1 MVFSDTR
8 QHCRRMIFF
17 GSCAH
22 GQYRNSHYLDKDSAT
37 REAIGIMA
45 TVLPIESAK
54 PAADLSPERV
64 GVLLVNLGT
73 PDSADA
79 RGVRVYLKE
88 FLSDP
93 RVIEDQGL
101 LWKLLLNGIILR
113 IRPARKARDYRKI
126 WNTEQNE
133 SPLKTITRAQSEKL
147 AAAIADHDHV
157 VVDWAMRYGNPSI
170 ASRIEAL
177 TAQGCDRI
185 LVVPLYPQYS
195 AATSATVC
203 DEVFRVLG
211 KMRAQPTLRVT
222 PPYYDD
228 PDYIE
233 ALAVSI
239 NAHLASLS
247 FAPEIIVASFH
258 GMPQKYVDKGD
269 PYERQCIATTEALR
283 QRMGLDA
290 SKLKLTFQSRF
301 GFDAWLQPYTDQT
314 IEQLAKDGV
323 RRIAVVTPG
332 FSADCLETLE
342 EIAQE
347 NAEIFKHNGGEQ
359 FAAIPCL
366 NDSEPGM
373 DVIRQL
379 VLRELQGWI

>member
-1 MVFSDTR
+1 MTAVAS
-8 QHCRRMIFF
+8 
-17 GSCAH
+17 
-22 GQYRNSHYLDKDSAT
+22 
-37 REAIGIMA
+37 
-45 TVLPIESAK
+45 IESAK
-54 PAADLSPERV
+54 AAAETRPQRV

-73 PDSADA
+73 PDTADA

-88 FLSDP
+88 FLSDV

-101 LWKLLLNGIILR
+101 LWKLILNGIILR
-113 IRPARKARDYRKI
+113 VRPARKARDYLKI
-126 WNTEQNE
+126 WNTENNE
-133 SPLKTITRAQSEKL
+133 SPLKTVTRAQSDKL

-177 TAQGCDRI
+177 TAQGCDR
-185 LVVPLYPQYS
+185 LLMVPLYPQYS
-195 AATSATVC
+195 AATTATVC
-203 DEVFRVLG
+203 DEVFRVLAS
-211 KMRAQPTLRVT
+211 MRAQPTLRIT

-239 NAHLASLS
+239 SAHLASLP
-247 FAPEIIVASFH
+247 FQPELIVASFH

-269 PYERQCIATTEALR
+269 PYQVQCIATTDALR
-283 QRMGLDA
+283 KRMGLDA
-290 SKLKLTFQSRF
+290 GKLMLTFQSRF
-301 GFDAWLQPYTDQT
+301 GFDEWLQPYTDKT
-314 IEQLAKDGV
+314 MEKLAKEGV

-359 FAAIPCL
+359 FTFIPCL
-366 NDSEPGM
+366 NDSDPGM

>member
-1 MVFSDTR
+1 MT
-8 QHCRRMIFF
+8 
-17 GSCAH
+17 A
-22 GQYRNSHYLDKDSAT
+22 SAGV
-37 REAIGIMA
+37 R
-45 TVLPIESAK
+45 
-54 PAADLSPERV
+54 PERV

-93 RVIEDQGL
+93 RVIENQGL
-101 LWKLLLNGIILR
+101 LWKLALNGVILR
-113 IRPARKARDYRKI
+113 TRPARKARDYLKI
-126 WNTEQNE
+126 WNTEKNE

-147 AAAIADHDHV
+147 AAALSDQDHV

-170 ASRIEAL
+170 RSRIAAL
-177 TAQGCDRI
+177 SAQGCSRL

-203 DEVFRVLG
+203 DEVFAVLAN
-211 KMRAQPTLRVT
+211 MRAQPILRVA
-222 PPYYDD
+222 PPYYDE
-228 PDYIE
+228 PDYID

-239 NAHLASLS
+239 DAHLKTLS
-247 FAPEIIVASFH
+247 FVPELIVASFH
-258 GMPQKYVDKGD
+258 GMPQKYIDKGD
-269 PYERQCIATTEALR
+269 PYQAQCVATTEALR
-283 QRMGLDA
+283 RRMGLDA
-290 SKLKLTFQSRF
+290 SKLMLTFQSRF
-301 GFDAWLQPYTDQT
+301 GFDQWLQPYTDMT
-314 IEQLAKDGV
+314 IKKLAQDGV

-379 VLRELQGWI
+379 VLRELQGWL

>member
-1 MVFSDTR
+1 MMTTAV
-8 QHCRRMIFF
+8 
-17 GSCAH
+17 
-22 GQYRNSHYLDKDSAT
+22 
-37 REAIGIMA
+37 
-45 TVLPIESAK
+45 PIEGAK
-54 PAADLSPERV
+54 AATDLRPQRV

-73 PDSADA
+73 PDTADTK
-79 RGVRVYLKE
+79 GVRVYLRE

-101 LWKLLLNGIILR
+101 FWKLVLNGIILR
-113 IRPARKARDYRKI
+113 VRPSRKALDYQKI
-126 WNTEQNE
+126 WNTEKDE
-133 SPLKTITRAQSEKL
+133 SPLKTITRSQSDKL
-147 AAAIADHDHV
+147 AASISDHDHV

-170 ASRIEAL
+170 ASRIAAL
-177 TAQGCDRI
+177 TAQGCDRL

-203 DEVFRVLG
+203 DEAFRALAG
-211 KMRAQPTLRVT
+211 MRAQPTLRIS

-233 ALAVSI
+233 ALAISI
-239 NAHLASLS
+239 NAHLKTLA
-247 FAPEIIVASFH
+247 FQPELIVASYH
-258 GMPQKYVDKGD
+258 GMPKKYVDKGD
-269 PYERQCIATTEALR
+269 PYLSQCVATTDALGR
-283 QRMGLDA
+283 RMGLEP
-290 SKLKLTFQSRF
+290 SKLLLTFQSRF
-301 GFDAWLQPYTDQT
+301 GSDEWLQPYTDKT
-314 IEQLAKDGV
+314 MEKLAKEGV

-359 FAAIPCL
+359 FAFIPCL
-366 NDSEPGM
+366 NDSDPGM

>member
-1 MVFSDTR
+1 MT
-8 QHCRRMIFF
+8 
-17 GSCAH
+17 AAAPT
-22 GQYRNSHYLDKDSAT
+22 DSLKA
-37 REAIGIMA
+37 
-45 TVLPIESAK
+45 SAGLK
-54 PAADLSPERV
+54 PPRV

-73 PDSADA
+73 PDSADT

-93 RVIEDQGL
+93 RVIENQGL
-101 LWKLLLNGIILR
+101 LWKLALNGIILR
-113 IRPARKARDYRKI
+113 TRPRRKARDYLKI
-126 WNTEQNE
+126 WNTERNE
-133 SPLKTITRAQSEKL
+133 SPLKTISRAQSEKL
-147 AAAIADHDHV
+147 EAALADQTHV

-170 ASRIEAL
+170 RSRIDAM
-177 TAQGCDRI
+177 TAQGCDRL

-203 DEVFRVLG
+203 DEVFSVLG
-211 KMRAQPTLRVT
+211 RMRAQPTLRVS

-228 PDYIE
+228 PVYID

-239 NAHLASLS
+239 DAHLKTLP
-247 FAPEIIVASFH
+247 FQPELIVASFH
-258 GMPQKYVDKGD
+258 GMPQKYIDQGD
-269 PYERQCIATTEALR
+269 PYQAQCVATTEALR
-283 QRMGLDA
+283 SRMGLDA
-290 SKLKLTFQSRF
+290 TKLLLTFQSRF
-301 GFDAWLQPYTDQT
+301 GFDQWLKPYTDKT
-314 IEQLAKDGV
+314 IAQLAKDGV

-373 DVIRQL
+373 DVIRTL
-379 VLRELQGWI
+379 VLRELQGWL

>member
-1 MVFSDTR
+1 MT
-8 QHCRRMIFF
+8 
-17 GSCAH
+17 
-22 GQYRNSHYLDKDSAT
+22 
-37 REAIGIMA
+37 
-45 TVLPIESAK
+45 TVVSIESARV
-54 PAADLSPERV
+54 AAEAKPERV

-73 PDSADA
+73 PDTADT

-93 RVIEDQGL
+93 RVIENQGL
-101 LWKLLLNGIILR
+101 FWKLVLNGFILR
-113 IRPARKARDYRKI
+113 IRPGRKARDYRKI
-126 WNTEQNE
+126 WNTEKNE
-133 SPLKTITRAQSEKL
+133 SPLKTITRAQSDKL

-170 ASRIEAL
+170 RSRIDAL
-177 TAQGCDRI
+177 TAQGCDRL

-203 DEVFRVLG
+203 DEVFRVLRT
-211 KMRAQPTLRVT
+211 MRAQPTLRVS

-239 NAHLASLS
+239 NAHLATLP
-247 FAPEIIVASFH
+247 FAPELIVASFH
-258 GMPQKYVDKGD
+258 GMPQKYIDKGD
-269 PYERQCIATTEALR
+269 PYQAQCVATTDALR
-283 QRMGLDA
+283 RRLDLDA
-290 SKLKLTFQSRF
+290 SKLMLTFQSRF
-301 GFDAWLQPYTDQT
+301 GFDAWLQPYTDKT
-314 IEQLAKDGV
+314 IAQLAKDGV

-347 NAEIFKHNGGEQ
+347 NAEIFEHNGGER
-359 FAAIPCL
+359 FSAVPCL
-366 NDSEPGM
+366 NDSDPGM

>member
-1 MVFSDTR
+1 MTAV
-8 QHCRRMIFF
+8 
-17 GSCAH
+17 A
-22 GQYRNSHYLDKDSAT
+22 AT
-37 REAIGIMA
+37 EK
-45 TVLPIESAK
+45 TE
-54 PAADLSPERV
+54 PAAGVRPQRI

-73 PDSADA
+73 PDTADA
-79 RGVRVYLKE
+79 RGVRVYLRE

-101 LWKLLLNGIILR
+101 KWKLLLNGIILR
-113 IRPARKARDYRKI
+113 IRPRRKARDYRKI
-126 WNTEQNE
+126 WNTDKNE

-177 TAQGCDRI
+177 TAQGCDRL

-211 KMRAQPTLRVT
+211 RMRVQPTLRVT

-239 NAHLASLS
+239 HAQLASLP
-247 FAPEIIVASFH
+247 FTPEAIVASFH
-258 GMPQKYVDKGD
+258 GMPQEYVDKGD
-269 PYERQCIATTEALR
+269 PYQAQCVATTEALR
-283 QRMGLDA
+283 RRMGLDA
-290 SKLKLTFQSRF
+290 SKLLLTFQSRF
-301 GFDAWLQPYTDQT
+301 GFGEWLKPYTDKT
-314 IEQLAKDGV
+314 MERLAKEGM

-347 NAEIFKHNGGEQ
+347 NAEIFKHHGGEQ
-359 FAAIPCL
+359 FAFIPCL
-366 NDSEPGM
+366 NDSDPGM

>member
-1 MVFSDTR
+1 MTLATPIDR
-8 QHCRRMIFF
+8 
-17 GSCAH
+17 A
-22 GQYRNSHYLDKDSAT
+22 KDGIKDDMTASAGV
-37 REAIGIMA
+37 R
-45 TVLPIESAK
+45 
-54 PAADLSPERV
+54 PERV

-93 RVIEDQGL
+93 RVIENQGL
-101 LWKLLLNGIILR
+101 LWKLALNGVILR
-113 IRPARKARDYRKI
+113 TRPARKARDYLKI
-126 WNTEQNE
+126 WNTEKNE

-147 AAAIADHDHV
+147 AAALSDQDHV

-170 ASRIEAL
+170 RSRIAAL
-177 TAQGCDRI
+177 SAQGCGRL

-203 DEVFRVLG
+203 DEVFAVLG
-211 KMRAQPTLRVT
+211 NMRAQPILRVT
-222 PPYYDD
+222 PPYYDE
-228 PDYIE
+228 PDYID

-239 NAHLASLS
+239 DAHLKTLS
-247 FAPEIIVASFH
+247 FVPELIVASFH
-258 GMPQKYVDKGD
+258 GMPQKYIDKGD
-269 PYERQCIATTEALR
+269 PYQAQCTATTEALR
-283 QRMGLDA
+283 RRMGLDA
-290 SKLKLTFQSRF
+290 SKLMLTFQSRF
-301 GFDAWLQPYTDQT
+301 GFDQWLQPYTDMT
-314 IEQLAKDGV
+314 IKQLAKDGV

-379 VLRELQGWI
+379 VLRELQGWL

>member
-1 MVFSDTR
+1 MTSVVS
-8 QHCRRMIFF
+8 
-17 GSCAH
+17 
-22 GQYRNSHYLDKDSAT
+22 
-37 REAIGIMA
+37 
-45 TVLPIESAK
+45 IESAR
-54 PAADLSPERV
+54 PAVQAKPERV

-73 PDSADA
+73 PDTADA

-101 LWKLLLNGIILR
+101 RWKLLLNGVILR
-113 IRPARKARDYRKI
+113 IRPGRKARDYRKI
-126 WNTEQNE
+126 WNTENNE

-147 AAAIADHDHV
+147 AAAISDHDHV

-170 ASRIEAL
+170 RSRIDAL
-177 TAQGCDRI
+177 TAQGCDRL

-195 AATSATVC
+195 AAPSAPVC
-203 DEVFRVLG
+203 DEVFRVLAG
-211 KMRAQPTLRVT
+211 MRAQPILRVT

-228 PDYIE
+228 PDYID

-239 NAHLASLS
+239 SAHLATLP
-247 FAPEIIVASFH
+247 FQPELIVASFH
-258 GMPQKYVDKGD
+258 GMPQTYVDKGD
-269 PYERQCIATTEALR
+269 PYQAHCIATTDALR
-283 QRMGLDA
+283 KRMGLDA
-290 SKLKLTFQSRF
+290 SKLLLTFQSRF
-301 GFDAWLQPYTDQT
+301 GFDEWLQPYTDKT
-314 IEQLAKDGV
+314 IAQLAKAGV

-347 NAEIFKHNGGEQ
+347 NAEIFRHNGGEQ

-379 VLRELQGWI
+379 VLGDLQGWI

>member
-1 MVFSDTR
+1 M
-8 QHCRRMIFF
+8 
-17 GSCAH
+17 
-22 GQYRNSHYLDKDSAT
+22 
-37 REAIGIMA
+37 
-45 TVLPIESAK
+45 TVVIPIERSK
-54 PAADLSPERV
+54 AAAEVKPERV

-79 RGVRVYLKE
+79 KGVRVYLKE

-101 LWKLLLNGIILR
+101 LWKLALNGVILR
-113 IRPARKARDYRKI
+113 IRPRRKARDYLKI
-126 WNTEQNE
+126 WNTENNE
-133 SPLKTITRAQSEKL
+133 SPLKTITRAQSDKL

-170 ASRIEAL
+170 RSRIDAL
-177 TAQGCDRI
+177 TAQGCDRL

-211 KMRAQPTLRVT
+211 DMRAQPTLRVT

-239 NAHLASLS
+239 NTHLKTVP
-247 FAPEIIVASFH
+247 FQPELIVASFH
-258 GMPQKYVDKGD
+258 GMPQKYVDNGD
-269 PYERQCIATTEALR
+269 PYDAQCVATTEALR
-283 QRMGLDA
+283 KRMGLDA
-290 SKLKLTFQSRF
+290 SKLILTFQSRF
-301 GFDAWLQPYTDQT
+301 GFDAWLQPYTDKT
-314 IEQLAKDGV
+314 MERLAKEGV
-323 RRIAVVTPG
+323 RRIAVVMPG

-347 NAEIFKHNGGEQ
+347 NAEIFRHNGGEQ
-359 FAAIPCL
+359 FTAVPCL
-366 NDSEPGM
+366 NDSDPGM

>member
-1 MVFSDTR
+1 MTAVVSI
-8 QHCRRMIFF
+8 Q
-17 GSCAH
+17 
-22 GQYRNSHYLDKDSAT
+22 K
-37 REAIGIMA
+37 
-45 TVLPIESAK
+45 AK
-54 PAADLSPERV
+54 PAADITPERI

-73 PDSADA
+73 PDTADA
-79 RGVRVYLKE
+79 KGVRVYLKE

-101 LWKLLLNGIILR
+101 IWKLVLNGIILR
-113 IRPARKARDYRKI
+113 TRPARKARDYQKI
-126 WNTEQNE
+126 WNTEKNE
-133 SPLKTITRAQSEKL
+133 SPLATITRAQSEKL
-147 AAAIADHDHV
+147 AEAISDHDHV

-177 TAQGCDRI
+177 TAQGCDRL

-203 DEVFRVLG
+203 DEVFRVLAG
-211 KMRAQPTLRVT
+211 MRAQPTLRVT

-233 ALAVSI
+233 ALADSI
-239 NAHLASLS
+239 NAHLATLP
-247 FAPEIIVASFH
+247 FEPELIVASFH

-269 PYERQCIATTEALR
+269 PYQAQCIATTDALR
-283 QRMGLDA
+283 KRLGLEP
-290 SKLKLTFQSRF
+290 SKLILTFQSRF
-301 GFDAWLQPYTDQT
+301 GTDEWLQPYTDKT
-314 IEQLAKDGV
+314 IEKLAKDGV
-323 RRIAVVTPG
+323 RRIAVVMPG

-366 NDSEPGM
+366 NDSDAGM

>member
-1 MVFSDTR
+1 MTIMSVVVPIGKT
-8 QHCRRMIFF
+8 
-17 GSCAH
+17 
-22 GQYRNSHYLDKDSAT
+22 AT
-37 REAIGIMA
+37 PE
-45 TVLPIESAK
+45 
-54 PAADLSPERV
+54 PARERV

-101 LWKLLLNGIILR
+101 LWKLTLNGIILNT
-113 IRPARKARDYRKI
+113 RPRRKARDYQKI
-126 WNTEQNE
+126 WNTEKNE
-133 SPLKTITRAQSEKL
+133 SPLKTITRAQAEKL
-147 AAAIADHDHV
+147 AEAIADHDHV
-157 VVDWAMRYGNPSI
+157 IVDWAMRYGNPSI
-170 ASRIEAL
+170 RSRIDAL
-177 TAQGCDRI
+177 TAQGCDRL

-203 DEVFRVLG
+203 DEVFRVLAG
-211 KMRAQPTLRVT
+211 MRAQPTLRVS

-228 PDYIE
+228 PDYID
-233 ALAVSI
+233 ALAASI
-239 NAHLASLS
+239 DTHLATLP
-247 FAPEIIVASFH
+247 FLPEVIVASFH
-258 GMPQKYVDKGD
+258 GMPQKYIDQGD
-269 PYERQCIATTEALR
+269 PYRTQCVATTEALR
-283 QRMGLDA
+283 RRMGLDDK
-290 SKLKLTFQSRF
+290 KLLLTFQSRF
-301 GFDAWLQPYTDQT
+301 GFDEWLKPYTDKT
-314 IEQLAKDGV
+314 VEQLARDGV
-323 RRIAVVTPG
+323 RRMAVITPG

-347 NAEIFKHNGGEQ
+347 NAEIFTHAGGEQ

>member
-1 MVFSDTR
+1 MTAV
-8 QHCRRMIFF
+8 IPLEK
-17 GSCAH
+17 A
-22 GQYRNSHYLDKDSAT
+22 KA
-37 REAIGIMA
+37 AVGIQ
-45 TVLPIESAK
+45 
-54 PAADLSPERV
+54 PERV

-73 PDSADA
+73 PDTADA

-93 RVIEDQGL
+93 RVIENQGL
-101 LWKLLLNGIILR
+101 FWKLVLNGVILR
-113 IRPARKARDYRKI
+113 IRPRRKARDYLKI
-126 WNTEQNE
+126 WNTEKNE

-147 AAAIADHDHV
+147 AADISDHDHV

-170 ASRIEAL
+170 SSRIEAL
-177 TAQGCDRI
+177 MAQGCDRL

-211 KMRAQPTLRVT
+211 EMRAQPTLRVS

-239 NAHLASLS
+239 DVHLKTLP
-247 FAPEIIVASFH
+247 FQPELIVASFH
-258 GMPQKYVDKGD
+258 GMPQAYVDKGD
-269 PYERQCIATTEALR
+269 PYLAQCIATIESLR
-283 QRMGLDA
+283 KRMGLDA
-290 SKLKLTFQSRF
+290 TRLLLTFQSRF
-301 GFDAWLQPYTDQT
+301 GFGEWLKPYTDKT
-314 IEQLAKDGV
+314 MERLAKEGV
-323 RRIAVVTPG
+323 RRIAVLTPG

-347 NAEIFKHNGGEQ
+347 NAEIFQHNGGEQ
-359 FAAIPCL
+359 FAFIPCL

>member
-1 MVFSDTR
+1 MTAAAPIDSP
-8 QHCRRMIFF
+8 
-17 GSCAH
+17 
-22 GQYRNSHYLDKDSAT
+22 KDGMAASAGV
-37 REAIGIMA
+37 R
-45 TVLPIESAK
+45 
-54 PAADLSPERV
+54 PERI

-73 PDSADA
+73 PDSADT
-79 RGVRVYLKE
+79 RGVRIYLRE

-93 RVIEDQGL
+93 RVIENQGL
-101 LWKLLLNGIILR
+101 LWKLALNGVILR
-113 IRPARKARDYRKI
+113 TRPKRKARDYLKI
-126 WNTEQNE
+126 WNNEKNE

-147 AAAIADHDHV
+147 ATAIADHDHV
-157 VVDWAMRYGNPSI
+157 AVDWAMRYGNPSI
-170 ASRIEAL
+170 RSRIDAL
-177 TAQGCDRI
+177 TAQGCDRL

-203 DEVFRVLG
+203 DEVFAVLSQ
-211 KMRAQPTLRVT
+211 MRAQPTLRVT

-228 PDYIE
+228 PDYID

-239 NAHLASLS
+239 DAHLKTLS
-247 FAPEIIVASFH
+247 FVPELIVASFH
-258 GMPQKYVDKGD
+258 GMPQKYIDKGD
-269 PYERQCIATTEALR
+269 PYQAQCVATTNALR
-283 QRMGLDA
+283 KRMGLDA
-290 SKLKLTFQSRF
+290 TKLLLTFQSRF
-301 GFDAWLQPYTDQT
+301 GFDQWLQPYTDKT
-314 IEQLAKDGV
+314 VEQLAKDGV
-323 RRIAVVTPG
+323 RRIAVVMPG

-379 VLRELQGWI
+379 VLRELQGWL

>member
-1 MVFSDTR
+1 MTVVVP
-8 QHCRRMIFF
+8 I
-17 GSCAH
+17 GNA
-22 GQYRNSHYLDKDSAT
+22 KAAA
-37 REAIGIMA
+37 EA
-45 TVLPIESAK
+45 K
-54 PAADLSPERV
+54 PERV

-73 PDSADA
+73 PDTCDA
-79 RGVRVYLKE
+79 SGVRVYLKE

-101 LWKLLLNGIILR
+101 LWKLILNGIILR
-113 IRPARKARDYRKI
+113 VRPARKARDYAKI
-126 WNTEQNE
+126 WNTEKNE
-133 SPLKTITRAQSEKL
+133 SPLKTITRSQAEKL
-147 AAAIADHDHV
+147 GEAIADHDHV

-170 ASRIEAL
+170 RSRIHAL
-177 TAQGCDRI
+177 IAQGCDRI

-203 DEVFRVLG
+203 DEVFRALAD
-211 KMRAQPTLRVT
+211 MRAQPTLRIT

-228 PDYIE
+228 PDYID

-239 NAHLASLS
+239 NAHLSTLP
-247 FAPEIIVASFH
+247 FQPELIVVSFH
-258 GMPQKYVDKGD
+258 GMPKEYVDKGD
-269 PYERQCIATTEALR
+269 PYRAQCIATTEALR
-283 QRMGLDA
+283 KRLGADA
-290 SKLKLTFQSRF
+290 PKLLLTFQSRF
-301 GFDAWLQPYTDQT
+301 GNAEWLQPYTDKT

-323 RRIAVVTPG
+323 SRIAVVTPG

-359 FAAIPCL
+359 FSAVPCL
-366 NDSEPGM
+366 NDSDAGM

>member
-1 MVFSDTR
+1 MTAVIPER
-8 QHCRRMIFF
+8 
-17 GSCAH
+17 
-22 GQYRNSHYLDKDSAT
+22 
-37 REAIGIMA
+37 
-45 TVLPIESAK
+45 AK
-54 PAADLSPERV
+54 PAADVRSERV

-73 PDSADA
+73 PDTADT

-101 LWKLLLNGIILR
+101 LWKLILNGIILR
-113 IRPARKARDYRKI
+113 TRPARKARDYLKI
-126 WNTEQNE
+126 WNTRRGE

-147 AAAIADHDHV
+147 AVGILDHDHV

-170 ASRIEAL
+170 ASRIDAL
-177 TAQGCDRI
+177 TAQGCARLLI
-185 LVVPLYPQYS
+185 VPLYPQYS

-203 DEVFRVLG
+203 DEVFRVLAT
-211 KMRAQPTLRVT
+211 MRAQPTLRIA

-239 NAHLASLS
+239 NSHLAGLS
-247 FAPEIIVASFH
+247 FKPELIVASFH
-258 GMPQKYVDKGD
+258 GMPRKYVDKGD
-269 PYERQCIATTEALR
+269 PYESQCIATTESLR
-283 QRMGLDA
+283 KRLGLEA
-290 SKLKLTFQSRF
+290 SKLLLTFQSRF
-301 GFDAWLQPYTDQT
+301 GSDEWLRPYTDET
-314 IEQLAKDGV
+314 MEKLAKEGL

-347 NAEIFKHNGGEQ
+347 NAEIFKHHGGEQ
-359 FAAIPCL
+359 FAYIPCL

-379 VLRELQGWI
+379 ALRELQGWI

>member
-1 MVFSDTR
+1 MSVVVP
-8 QHCRRMIFF
+8 
-17 GSCAH
+17 
-22 GQYRNSHYLDKDSAT
+22 
-37 REAIGIMA
+37 IG
-45 TVLPIESAK
+45 SAK
-54 PAADLSPERV
+54 TAPVAGPERV

-73 PDSADA
+73 PDTADA

-101 LWKLLLNGIILR
+101 RWKLILNGIILR
-113 IRPARKARDYRKI
+113 IRPGRKARDYRKI
-126 WNTEQNE
+126 WNAEKNE

-147 AAAIADHDHV
+147 AEAIADHEHV

-170 ASRIEAL
+170 RSRIDAL
-177 TAQGCDRI
+177 TAQGCGRL

-203 DEVFRVLG
+203 DEVFRVLAG
-211 KMRAQPTLRVT
+211 MRAQPILRVT

-233 ALAVSI
+233 ALAASI
-239 NAHLASLS
+239 NTHLTGLP
-247 FAPEIIVASFH
+247 FQPERIVASFH
-258 GMPQKYVDKGD
+258 GMPQTYVDKGD
-269 PYERQCIATTEALR
+269 PYQAHCEATTEALR
-283 QRMGLDA
+283 KRMGLDA
-290 SKLKLTFQSRF
+290 SKLLLTFQSRF
-301 GFDAWLQPYTDQT
+301 GFDEWLKPYTDKT
-314 IEQLAKDGV
+314 MARLAKEGV
-323 RRIAVVTPG
+323 RHIAVITPG

-359 FAAIPCL
+359 FAFIPCL

-373 DVIRQL
+373 DVIRRL